1 MMAADAGRAQNAR
14 NANSEESSAEGASA
28 ACVASAGSAAEA
40 ENRVNR
46 KGAVSDINAVSS
58 AEQTKVAEPINAE
71 GSVSHGNQADA
82 VNGEDPVSTGDSSA
96 ENSTMPIGI
105 EGSRTEAFRSLFLN
119 ETAESQRSYRDMMTT
134 AVEVIIRDFASSPQ
148 PYSGLSPEQLAGLV
162 DKLTI
167 CPENGSDMFDVLGS
181 VGETILRNS
190 AVVTHPTCAAHLH
203 CPPLASSL
211 AAEALISATN
221 QSMDSWDQ
229 SMAGTLL
236 EQRMIRWLCGL
247 AGYASQA
254 EGRDC
259 AASASAE
266 SLAHSAAGSALSRQE
281 RTSAQGSPNKRE
293 RQGSSPSTEPLP
305 HEKTS
310 GIRQLDSL
318 SAAKPDGVFTS
329 GGTQSNYMGLLLA
342 RDRFCMNR
350 WHWNVR
356 ELGLHPAASRMRVL
370 CSEAAHFTV
379 KQSAAQL
386 GLGEQ
391 AVVSI
396 PVDSQHRMRLDLLE
410 QQLTQLRDAG
420 LLPFALVAT
429 AGTTDFGSIDPLPEL
444 AAVARRHDLWLH
456 TDAAYGGAL
465 LLSDKHAGLL
475 AGLDLADSIAVDFH
489 KMFYQPISCGAFLLR
504 DRHDFRFMR
513 QLADY
518 LNPAEDEE
526 DGVPNLVTK
535 SVQTT
540 RRFDALKLYI
550 SMQHIGRLAFGEM
563 IDYTLELARGT
574 AALIRQEPAFE
585 MMNEPVM
592 NAIVFRYV
600 PASCPAGRSPEEWS
614 DELNVRIRSTL
625 LSEGTAVLA
634 RTKANGRLWLKF
646 TLLNPGTE
654 LRHTKQI
661 LQRAQEIGRAVEAV
675 G

>member
-1 MMAADAGRAQNAR
+1 
-14 NANSEESSAEGASA
+14 
-28 ACVASAGSAAEA
+28 
-40 ENRVNR
+40 
-46 KGAVSDINAVSS
+46 
-58 AEQTKVAEPINAE
+58 
-71 GSVSHGNQADA
+71 
-82 VNGEDPVSTGDSSA
+82 
-96 ENSTMPIGI
+96 
-105 EGSRTEAFRSLFLN
+105 
-119 ETAESQRSYRDMMTT
+119 
-134 AVEVIIRDFASSPQ
+134 
-148 PYSGLSPEQLAGLV
+148 
-162 DKLTI
+162 
-167 CPENGSDMFDVLGS
+167 
-181 VGETILRNS
+181 
-190 AVVTHPTCAAHLH
+190 
-203 CPPLASSL
+203 
-211 AAEALISATN
+211 
-221 QSMDSWDQ
+221 
-229 SMAGTLL
+229 MAGTLL

-247 AGYASQA
+247 AGYASET
-254 EGRDC
+254 EGEDC

-266 SLAHSAAGSALSRQE
+266 SLAHGAAGSALSGQE
-281 RTSAQGSPNKRE
+281 RASAQGRHSDRSGE
-293 RQGSSPSTEPLP
+293 GSSPSTELLP
-305 HEKTS
+305 HETTPRV
-310 GIRQLDSL
+310 RQPDSL
-318 SAAKPDGVFTS
+318 NAAKPDGVFTS

-342 RDRFCMNR
+342 RDRFCMSR

-396 PVDSQHRMRLDLLE
+396 PVDSQHRMRPDLLE
-410 QQLTQLRDAG
+410 QQLTQLRDDG

-444 AAVARRHDLWLH
+444 AAIARRHDLWLH

-550 SMQHIGRLAFGEM
+550 SLQHIGRLAFGEM
-563 IDYTLELARGT
+563 IDYTLELAGGT

-585 MMNEPVM
+585 LMNEPVM

-600 PASCPAGRSPEEWS
+600 PASCPVGRSPEEWS

-646 TLLNPGTE
+646 TLLNPRTE
-654 LRHTKQI
+654 LKHTKQI
-661 LQRAQEIGRAVEAV
+661 LQKAKEIGKALEA
-675 G
+675 GG